1 MEGALHQV
9 MVTTDHNNL
18 ELFATTKEI
27 WRLRGLPKDI
37 VSDQDSRF
45 TSNVWQVFLANLG
58 IKSQMSVVFHPQT
71 DG

>member
-9 MVTTDHNNL
+9 MVTTDHNL

-27 WRLRGLPKDI
+27 WRLHGLPKDI
-37 VSDQDSRF
+37 VSDQDSWF
-45 TSNVWQVFLANLG
+45 TSNVWQIFLANLG